1 MLITPYLCGPPVKQ
15 SPQKL
20 LPLDACWMTTTGQ
33 LQQSSNPGTATVLH
47 ELPCRALV
55 CTACLVEWFKVFNCS
70 ELIQT
75 LLTDIVLE
83 CKTCRKEIQA
93 VECSGEP
100 TKAEVQTASHVLRST
115 HPYKGSKCLHRDAN
129 YPRSMDD
136 TNLHSALDR
145 FRDQVKQLQG
155 MKWKHVLIVQ

>member
-33 LQQSSNPGTATVLH
+33 LQQSSNPGTATVPH

-55 CTACLVEWFKVFNCS
+55 CTVCLVEWFKVFNCS
-70 ELIQT
+70 EVKCPCCFTDTPLTASQLKAAPQLIQT

-83 CKTCRKEIQA
+83 CKTCRKDIQA
-93 VECSGEP
+93 VELHQCSGEP
-100 TKAEVQTASHVLRST
+100 TKAEVQTASHVLRRLAST
-115 HPYKGSKCLHRDAN
+115 SYQPITIHTGG
-129 YPRSMDD
+129 
-136 TNLHSALDR
+136 T
-145 FRDQVKQLQG
+145 VK
-155 MKWKHVLIVQ
+155 HIIVL